1 MYTSGAHARDPR
13 VPIRQSRTGPRTAHS
28 CHCTQRPQQQVHP
41 QVQRG
46 VQRQQQ
52 RASRRKLQSC
62 AGSCAHGVRTF
73 WQNCLHPVW
82 CRWDPSPTRLR
93 AEQTSDRSLFYAYVW
108 KLNTPDKSEQ
118 IRRKGKTH
126 NKCRISNVHYFT
138 AVILAQQAK
147 SFGFKNIFFEPVSYN
162 VHRTLFKTN

>member
-28 CHCTQRPQQQVHP
+28 CHCIQRPQQQVHP

-46 VQRQQQ
+46 VHRQQQ

-73 WQNCLHPVW
+73 WQNCLHP
-82 CRWDPSPTRLR
+82 
-93 AEQTSDRSLFYAYVW
+93 SDAGE
-108 KLNTPDKSEQ
+108 TPRPRVCGRNRHL
-118 IRRKGKTH
+118 IG
-126 NKCRISNVHYFT
+126 HYFT
-138 AVILAQQAK
+138 LTSGNWTHLTNQNKSAEKARHTTNVEFQMCMILPL
-147 SFGFKNIFFEPVSYN
+147 SFWPNKQEVSGFKIE
-162 VHRTLFKTN
+162 TLSLRQFPKMYTENG